1 MTKDEIMRMARE
13 SGMPDP
19 VIFIGA
25 YERFSALLEARAAAA
40 EREACA
46 KLCDN
51 EKPANPWKPVSAHLE
66 GQFEMA
72 GHLAELIRARGNQ

>member
-1 MTKDEIMRMARE
+1 MQVMTKDQIMRMARKA
-13 SGMPDP
+13 GMPDP
-19 VIFIGA
+19 MVFIGS
-25 YERFSALLEARAAAA
+25 YERFAASVAA
-40 EREACA
+40 DEREACA